1 MKWTKEIA
9 LICVILLCSLGAST
23 PAFAQ
28 TTYEV
33 TIHNLTQNQVITP
46 PVVVSHSGAM
56 SLFTVGQPV
65 IPELATLA
73 EEGDPGPL
81 MGLLPTLPAVMDFDV
96 GPGPI
101 PPAGSMTLQVMSAPG
116 FRRISAVGMLATT
129 NDAFFAISGVQVPLP
144 PTLFFFLPFERAR
157 TLNAPAYDAGSE
169 ADSELCAFIPG
180 PPCGN
185 NLHDPAPPEGFV
197 HISNGVHGVGDLP
210 ADGYDLAQSC
220 RPRQDCPYGLSRRE
234 LAVATV
240 LYRGDCF
247 ITDAPLG
254 AGCGFCGLIPGA
266 SDL

>member
-1 MKWTKEIA
+1 MNWTRGIA
-9 LICVILLCSLGAST
+9 LTCLVLLFSVGASA

-73 EEGDPGPL
+73 EEGDTGPL
-81 MGLLPTLPAVMDFDV
+81 LGLLPTLPAVFDFDA

-101 PPAGSMTLQVMSAPG
+101 PPAGSMTLRVMSTVG
-116 FRRISAVGMLATT
+116 FRRISAVGMLAST

-144 PTLFFFLPFERAR
+144 PTLFFFLPFERVR

-180 PPCGN
+180 PPCGSN
-185 NLHDPAPPEGFV
+185 VHDPADPEGFV
-197 HISNGVHGVGDLP
+197 HTSAMGF
-210 ADGYDLAQSC
+210 
-220 RPRQDCPYGLSRRE
+220 
-234 LAVATV
+234 TV
-240 LYRGDCF
+240 
-247 ITDAPLG
+247 
-254 AGCGFCGLIPGA
+254 
-266 SDL
+266 

>member
-1 MKWTKEIA
+1 MNWTRRIA
-9 LICVILLCSLGAST
+9 LICLMLLFSLGAST
-23 PAFAQ
+23 PALAQ

-33 TIHNLTQNQVITP
+33 TIQNLTQNQVITP

-73 EEGDPGPL
+73 EEGNPGPL
-81 MGLLPTLPAVMDFDV
+81 VGLLPTLDAVFDFAV

-101 PPAGSMTLQVMSAPG
+101 PPSQSMTLQVMSQPG
-116 FRRISAVGMLATT
+116 FRRISAVGMLAST

-144 PTLFFFLPFERAR
+144 PTLFFFLPFERSR

-185 NLHDPAPPEGFV
+185 NVHDPADAEGFV
-197 HISNGVHGVGDLP
+197 HISNGIHGIGDLP
-210 ADGYDLAQSC
+210 ADSYDWHN
-220 RPRQDCPYGLSRRE
+220 P
-234 LAVATV
+234 VARV
-240 LYRGDCF
+240 R
-247 ITDAPLG
+247 ITRMD
-254 AGCGFCGLIPGA
+254 
-266 SDL
+266 